1 MYLNFL
7 LLVFSCFGM
16 FRDVPERDVAKSGTG
31 TLGRGSRDA
40 SSGTL
45 DAGTRDVG
53 RGEVTSGT

>member
-1 MYLNFL
+1 
-7 LLVFSCFGM
+7 M
-16 FRDVPERDVAKSGTG
+16 FRDVPERNVPKSETG

-53 RGEVTSGT
+53 REEVTLGT